1 MNDINTKI
9 EELSDIQ
16 SESGIIGT
24 LIYHPE
30 FVLHTDYLKPNYF
43 YGVENG
49 CCYWAIQELY
59 REGIT
64 NIDAYNISN
73 KLQSHPGVSKTI
85 EKYNMPAVQ
94 DFIELYKEIARH
106 SLEEYKMLADNIV
119 TLAFK
124 RDLVKTLDKVSRS
137 CFKNDIDLD
146 TLSNNVYDELD
157 NLTQKYISS
166 TEIHTLGTEI
176 DSIWEEICNRRSDN
190 GVYGIPSK
198 FNIFNDYFTYETG
211 ELVVVQAKY
220 KRGKSVLLMNEV
232 VHKLRNGVPTLV
244 IDTEMQ
250 TRLYTERLIS
260 HITGIEIK
268 RIKNGQY
275 SKEEAQTIA
284 TCIAWLKEQPFVHIY
299 DPQMTNE
306 KMYSICKMLK
316 YKIGL
321 TFVVFDYIKSNEI
334 STSDNYNIL
343 GAKCDFLKNKIAGE
357 LDLAVLS
364 ACQLNRM
371 GEVADSDKINRYLS
385 VGIKWDYKNQE
396 MIAKDGMEC
405 GNTFAKI
412 YVNRLGQ
419 QMQEDDEDE
428 YIDFVFNGDTMT
440 IVEAEQH
447 ETDSKF

>member
-1 MNDINTKI
+1 MDSIT
-9 EELSDIQ
+9 ELSDIQ
-16 SESGIIGT
+16 SESGVIGT

-30 FVLHTDYLKPNYF
+30 FILHTDYLKPSYF

-49 CCYWAIQELY
+49 CIYWAIQELY
-59 REGIT
+59 KEDII

-94 DFIELYKEIARH
+94 DFIELYQETARH
-106 SLEEYKMLADNIV
+106 SLEEYKMLADNVV

-137 CFKNDIDLD
+137 CFKNDVDLEI
-146 TLSNNVYDELD
+146 LSNNVYDELD
-157 NLTQKYISS
+157 KLTQKYISS
-166 TEIHTLGTEI
+166 TEVHTLGAEI
-176 DSIWEEICNRRSDN
+176 DNIWEEICNRRSDN

-232 VHKLRNGVPTLV
+232 VHKLKNGVPTLV

-260 HITGIEIK
+260 HITGVEIK
-268 RIKNGQY
+268 RIKSGQY

-284 TCIAWLKEQPFVHIY
+284 TCIAWLKDQPFVHIY

-321 TFVVFDYIKSNEI
+321 TFVVFDYIKSNET

-385 VGIKWDYKNQE
+385 VGIKWDYKTQE

-428 YIDFVFNGDTMT
+428 YIDFIFSGDTMT
-440 IVEAEQH
+440 IIEAEQH
-447 ETDSKF
+447 ETDGKF